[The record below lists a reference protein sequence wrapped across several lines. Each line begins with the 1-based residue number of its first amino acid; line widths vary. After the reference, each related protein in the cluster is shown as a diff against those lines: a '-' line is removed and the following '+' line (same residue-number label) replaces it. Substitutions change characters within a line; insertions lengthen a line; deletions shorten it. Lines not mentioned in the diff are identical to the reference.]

1 MFDLEREVAAWSEAV
16 HAESCGNAAHAAE
29 LSDHLHCEIERA
41 RAEGMSDEQAF
52 RTAVSRLGARRE
64 LSAEEAKN
72 RSLLGV
78 GCAAAARYDG
88 SYAARDRRGLFLGH
102 ALLWAALILAT
113 SLLLSKSSTPDS
125 LSWLI
130 IGVMVPIWWASQE
143 LLRWALRPRPTGRAE

>member
-1 MFDLEREVAAWSEAV
+1 MFDLEKEVAAWSAAV
-16 HAESCGNAAHAAE
+16 HAESCRDAAHAAE

-52 RTAVSRLGARRE
+52 RAAVAKLGARRE

-78 GCAAAARYDG
+78 ACAAVAAYDG
-88 SYAARDRRGLFLGH
+88 AHAGRERRGLFMGH

-113 SLLLSKSSTPDS
+113 SLLLSKSSTPDL
-125 LSWLI
+125 LSFLI
-130 IGVMVPIWWASQE
+130 VGVMVPIWWASQE
-143 LLRWALRPRPTGRAE
+143 LLRRALRPSRGRAR